1 MFSTFGE
8 KNLPSIK
15 SNASPSDILVW
26 KRKSE
31 IATCYGNLFKPMD
44 NDDNLTL
51 SCILQKVFPNSDTS
65 NIQIAFAIAVCTT
78 FLNPKYKYIN
88 AKESTMRQKV
98 KHYVVGFRN
107 FVLNCNIFLLF
118 TNLLITL
125 KNKLEKRESLTA
137 GNDDDIGSSEEETE
151 EETEELKGTSI
162 NC

>member
-1 MFSTFGE
+1 MFSIFGE

-15 SNASPSDILVW
+15 SNASPTDILAW

-44 NDDNLTL
+44 NDDNSAL
-51 SCILQKVFPNSDTS
+51 SCILQKVFPNSDA
-65 NIQIAFAIAVCTT
+65 QIAFAIAICTT

-125 KNKLEKRESLTA
+125 KNKLEKRESLTP
-137 GNDDDIGSSEEETE
+137 GNDDDIGSSEGETE

-162 NC
+162 NY

>member
-1 MFSTFGE
+1 MLRQPIFWRGSVNLKLRRVTEIFLNQWTMMIIQHYHVFYKRFSRT
-8 KNLPSIK
+8 
-15 SNASPSDILVW
+15 A
-26 KRKSE
+26 
-31 IATCYGNLFKPMD
+31 IA
-44 NDDNLTL
+44 
-51 SCILQKVFPNSDTS
+51 S

-125 KNKLEKRESLTA
+125 KNKLEKRESLTP
-137 GNDDDIGSSEEETE
+137 GNDDDIGSSEGETE

-162 NC
+162 H

>member
-1 MFSTFGE
+1 M
-8 KNLPSIK
+8 N
-15 SNASPSDILVW
+15 
-26 KRKSE
+26 
-31 IATCYGNLFKPMD
+31 

-51 SCILQKVFPNSDTS
+51 SCILQKVFLNSDAF
-65 NIQIAFAIAVCTT
+65 NIQVAFAIAVCTT

-98 KHYVVGFRN
+98 KHYVVSFRN

-125 KNKLEKRESLTA
+125 KNKREKREPLMP
-137 GNDDDIGSSEEETE
+137 GNDDVIGSSEKETE

-162 NC
+162 NY

>member
-15 SNASPSDILVW
+15 SNASPSDILAW

-31 IATCYGNLFKPMD
+31 IATCYENLFKPMD
-44 NDDNLTL
+44 NDNNLTL
-51 SCILQKVFPNSDTS
+51 SCILQKVFPNSDASS

-98 KHYVVGFRN
+98 KYYVVGFRN

-125 KNKLEKRESLTA
+125 KNKLEKRESLTP

-151 EETEELKGTSI
+151 ELKGTSI

>member
-1 MFSTFGE
+1 MFLIFSE

-15 SNASPSDILVW
+15 SNASPSNILAW
-26 KRKSE
+26 KCKSE
-31 IATCYGNLFKPMD
+31 IVTYYRNHFKPMNND
-44 NDDNLTL
+44 NNLTL
-51 SCILQKVFPNSDTS
+51 SCILQKVFLNSNAP
-65 NIQIAFAIAVCTT
+65 NIQIAFAIAIYTT

-88 AKESTMRQKV
+88 AKESTMRQKL

-125 KNKLEKRESLTA
+125 KNKLEKREPLTP

-151 EETEELKGTSI
+151 ETEELKGTSI